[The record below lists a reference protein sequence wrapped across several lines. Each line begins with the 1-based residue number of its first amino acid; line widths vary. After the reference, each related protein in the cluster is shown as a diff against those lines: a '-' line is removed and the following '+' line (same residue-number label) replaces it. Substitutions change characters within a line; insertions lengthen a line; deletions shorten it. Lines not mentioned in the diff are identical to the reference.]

1 MHKLRRGWLVLGW
14 FWVASVFYI
23 SLMPNPPEPVRF
35 PNIDKLEHAL
45 TYCLLML
52 WFSQVYVRRLRRLF
66 TAVSLVAMGIMIEIL
81 QDMTDYRMFEYGDM
95 LANATGVVLGWVWAR
110 TALGHLGRA
119 LETKFLK

>member
-1 MHKLRRGWLVLGW
+1 MHKLRRAWLILGW
-14 FWVASVFYI
+14 FWIAAVFYI

-35 PNIDKLEHAL
+35 PNIDKLEHAF

-66 TAVSLVAMGIMIEIL
+66 AAAWLVAMGVAIEIL
-81 QDMTDYRMFEYGDM
+81 QDMTGYRLFEYGDM

-110 TALGHLGRA
+110 TALGQVGRT